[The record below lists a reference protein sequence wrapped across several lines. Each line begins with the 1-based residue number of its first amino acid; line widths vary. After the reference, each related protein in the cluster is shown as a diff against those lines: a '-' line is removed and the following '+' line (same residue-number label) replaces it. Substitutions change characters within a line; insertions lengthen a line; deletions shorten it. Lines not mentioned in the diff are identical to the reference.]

1 MQMGSKKRAAWSK
14 AKSEFLSTATGGD
27 MSDLFARED
36 ERRDALDAE
45 RDEAWRYKS
54 CERKNRYDTRAEAE
68 AAGDRAQVD
77 LCDLALAAHE
87 TADAQGGDLIGPDGA
102 IWTRTEAREACAD
115 AINAGQG

>member
-1 MQMGSKKRAAWSK
+1 MLDEQVQAIQDRDNPYIQPKKGRVDIARSCLNPVRAAWKES
-14 AKSEFLSTATGGD
+14 
-27 MSDLFARED
+27 
-36 ERRDALDAE
+36 
-45 RDEAWRYKS
+45 
-54 CERKNRYDTRAEAE
+54 ERKRKEEAAAKARAEAE